1 MHIGKYI
8 DLVHR
13 TEVDLVKAFTLVANA
28 HGDEVDV
35 YQTCMLLSRWSQS
48 LADEVQVFAA
58 KYGEEKDLEPDRLT
72 QTLLKKTRQGAM
84 ALLRDLHDLYLVV
97 SEVQICCTILK
108 QGATG
113 LRDEALMAT
122 CEEIERQSKRQLSWL
137 MTRMKS
143 AAPQTL
149 IVAE

>member
-13 TEVDLVKAFTLVANA
+13 SELDLVKAFRLVADA

-35 YQTCMLLSRWSQS
+35 YQTCMLLSSWSQR
-48 LADEVQVFAA
+48 LADNVQVFAE
-58 KYGEEKDLEPDRLT
+58 KYGEENDDEPDRLT
-72 QTLLKKTRQGAM
+72 QTLLKETRQGGM
-84 ALLRDLHDLYLVV
+84 ALLRDLQDLYLIV
-97 SEVQICCTILK
+97 SEVRVCCAILK
-108 QGATG
+108 QGAAG

-122 CEEIERQSKRQLSWL
+122 CEEIERQSKRQVSWIY
-137 MTRMKS
+137 TRMKS

-149 IVAE
+149 IAAE